1 MSAATQVE
9 TVNYMVKRGVD
20 GSGKDVYFLYWYAVG
35 ARHWAYEG
43 LMEIEGLNCPF
54 RSESEAVANATCQV
68 RCGER
73 IYGI

>member
-35 ARHWAYEG
+35 ARHWACNIVSIV
-43 LMEIEGLNCPF
+43 LASM
-54 RSESEAVANATCQV
+54 R
-68 RCGER
+68 
-73 IYGI
+73 